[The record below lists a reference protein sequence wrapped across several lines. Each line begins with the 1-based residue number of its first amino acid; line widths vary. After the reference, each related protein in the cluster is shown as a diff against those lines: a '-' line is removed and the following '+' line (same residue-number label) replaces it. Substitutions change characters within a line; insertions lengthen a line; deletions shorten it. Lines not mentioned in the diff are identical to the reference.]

1 MVTGD
6 GSGRVYLLELG
17 DGGERRMFRV
27 EGSVRSVGSVGDVLY
42 VGTIEGMLYAF
53 RWSGV

>member
-1 MVTGD
+1 VVTGD